1 MIPLR
6 DNIPSSTVPYVN
18 YAIIVTCA
26 IVYLAWQLPDAPN
39 LHADFAFNPSHL
51 VSRDA
56 LATQGAG
63 PTLLTILTSM
73 FMHGGFMH
81 LGFNMLFL
89 WVFGDNVEDRMGH
102 LRYLIFY
109 LLCGTI
115 AALTHAL
122 VSVFA
127 SVPVL
132 GASGAIAGV
141 LGAYFVLFRG
151 ASIRTL
157 VPFIFLW
164 TIMDIPAVVFLG
176 LWFIL
181 QLFSGFGTIGGAGGG
196 VAFWAHIGGFLAGW
210 LLVRRFAVVRRNAP
224 PRPRVIDIRYD

>member
-18 YAIIVTCA
+18 YFIIATCIIVF
-26 IVYLAWQLPDAPN
+26 LAVQLPDKQ
-39 LHADFAFNPSHL
+39 LRADLAFNPSHL

-56 LATQGAG
+56 LATQGVA

-81 LGFNMLFL
+81 LGANMLFL
-89 WVFGDNVEDRMGH
+89 WVFGDNIEDRMGH

-109 LLCGTI
+109 VLCGAL
-115 AALTHAL
+115 AALAQAL
-122 VSVFA
+122 LSGFA
-127 SVPVL
+127 PVPML

-141 LGAYFVLFRG
+141 LGAYLVLFRG
-151 ASIRTL
+151 ASVRTL

-164 TIMDIPAVVFLG
+164 TIIDIPAVIFLG

-181 QLFSGFGTIGGAGGG
+181 QLFSGLGTMGTTGGG
-196 VAFWAHIGGFLAGW
+196 VAYGAHIGGFIAGW
-210 LLVRRFAVVRRNAP
+210 LLVRRFAVVRRNTP